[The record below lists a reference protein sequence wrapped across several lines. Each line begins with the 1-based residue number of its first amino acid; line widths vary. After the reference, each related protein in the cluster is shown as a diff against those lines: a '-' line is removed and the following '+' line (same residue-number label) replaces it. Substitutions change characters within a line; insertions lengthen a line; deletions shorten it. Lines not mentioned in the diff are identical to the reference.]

1 MVCTKIYPEEQ
12 LLTRY
17 CVARY
22 LQFLVIHSM
31 LDINKDSPQWF
42 DKTTTTIYTGIET
55 TSEDQKLANELHKS
69 VIKKSKKQKIY
80 SSLQDT
86 YIDYGIEH
94 NDKDPKSKFGN
105 LVRISKY
112 KSFFVKCY
120 IPNLS
125 EEVLVIKK

>member
-1 MVCTKIYPEEQ
+1 
-12 LLTRY
+12 
-17 CVARY
+17 
-22 LQFLVIHSM
+22 M

-42 DKTTTTIYTGIET
+42 DKTTTTIYTGIGT
-55 TSEDQKLANELHKS
+55 TSEDQQLANELHKT
-69 VIKKSKKQKIY
+69 VIKKSKKRKIY

-112 KSFFVKCY
+112 KIFFVKCY